1 MTFISEQIATLRG
14 WGIPTTALDD
24 TALTAIVNESL
35 SEFSRYRPCIK
46 TKTFDTVA
54 GQQKYSWTE
63 IGDTNGLTVQSAF
76 WGAYSGIGPWSVA
89 NIMSASGIAIEAGD
103 WNFPSLRQIDQI
115 KSAAF
120 AAAFDGK
127 WLQEDPVG
135 GDLYLSPVPAESG
148 STVLVLYAAKHADTS
163 SIRASDKDIY
173 SDLIMYRACSRIAMN
188 IALLPNSIKT
198 TETQVENDKQ
208 CAFWDKKSKEH
219 RKSFI
224 DKCQQGFA
232 PAGRS

>member
-103 WNFPSLRQIDQI
+103 WNFPSLLLTVSGSRKIL
-115 KSAAF
+115 SAATYTYRQCLRR
-120 AAAFDGK
+120 AV
-127 WLQEDPVG
+127 LQ
-135 GDLYLSPVPAESG
+135 
-148 STVLVLYAAKHADTS
+148 
-163 SIRASDKDIY
+163 
-173 SDLIMYRACSRIAMN
+173 C
-188 IALLPNSIKT
+188 
-198 TETQVENDKQ
+198 
-208 CAFWDKKSKEH
+208 
-219 RKSFI
+219 
-224 DKCQQGFA
+224 
-232 PAGRS
+232 